1 MACKSRS
8 LESKYLALQ
17 QDLSSLGSALV
28 AFSGG
33 VDSTL
38 LLRVAKDAL
47 GSDVLA
53 VTAVSATTARHE
65 REDAIQLAGIIGVEH
80 VLVDSRELRIPE
92 FTSNPPDKCYVCKK
106 SRFEDMV
113 ELARSRGVASVLDG
127 ENADDPG
134 DYRPGRIATRELGVK
149 SPLREAGLT
158 KSEVRTL
165 SKMLDLPTWSKPSYA
180 CLATRIPY
188 GLPITEEKLSQIDC
202 AEEFIRHLFPG
213 RQVRVRH
220 HGDIARIE
228 IDPKVIAKL
237 IKGKTRGRII
247 EHVKQLGF
255 LHVSLDLEGYAMGSL
270 NRAIQRE
277 S

>member
-1 MACKSRS
+1 MTGKSRS
-8 LESKYLALQ
+8 LERKYSALQ
-17 QDLSSLGSALV
+17 QDLRSLGSVLV

-38 LLRVAKDAL
+38 LLKVAKDVL
-47 GSDVLA
+47 GNVVLA
-53 VTAVSATTARHE
+53 VTAISATTARHE
-65 REDAIQLAGIIGVEH
+65 REDAVRLAEIIGVEH
-80 VLVDSRELRIPE
+80 LLVDSRELQIPE

-113 ELARSRGVASVLDG
+113 ELARKRGVASILDG
-127 ENADDPG
+127 ENADDEG
-134 DYRPGRIATRELGVK
+134 DYRPGRIATKELGVK

-165 SKMLDLPTWSKPSYA
+165 SKMLGLPTWSKPSYA

-188 GLPITEEKLSQIDC
+188 GIPITEEKLSQIDR

-228 IDPKVIAKL
+228 IDSKVIAKL
-237 IKGKTRGRII
+237 IKEETRGRIV

-277 S
+277 N